1 MGSVRLSA
9 WLVRGCRGKG
19 RALTPRRVPL
29 WLAESSGEA
38 LIELGAR
45 KAVILRP
52 AGLDLDRAHERC
64 NMSGGPPVEPVQE
77 SVDEPG
83 AERIA
88 ATGRVHHLAHRR
100 R

>member
-1 MGSVRLSA
+1 MQFN
-9 WLVRGCRGKG
+9 
-19 RALTPRRVPL
+19 PRRVQL

-100 R
+100 RGNQDLLPARMDDGARRP